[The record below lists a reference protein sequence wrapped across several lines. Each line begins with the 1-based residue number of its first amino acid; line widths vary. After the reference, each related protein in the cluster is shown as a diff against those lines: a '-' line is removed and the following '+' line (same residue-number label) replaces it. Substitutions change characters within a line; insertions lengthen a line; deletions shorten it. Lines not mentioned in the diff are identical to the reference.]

1 MLMELPAF
9 RKSRNRAPRPRV
21 HWTCAA
27 LHAKSAREMN
37 PLVKICGLSTPET
50 LEAALAAG
58 ADMVGFV
65 FFAKSPRNV
74 TLTKAATLAKQVRGR
89 SEVVAL
95 TVDMGDAELASVV
108 DAVQPD
114 WLQLHGGEGLERVK
128 AVRAAHGRQVMKAVP
143 VGSTVDLAIAERYA
157 KVADRLLLDAMPPK
171 GATRPGGLGVSF
183 DWSIVAG
190 FDPDVPWLISGGLRP
205 GNVAEALRVTGAAGV
220 DVSSGVET
228 APGVKSPELIRA
240 FIANARA
247 HAREAALP

>member
-1 MLMELPAF
+1 M
-9 RKSRNRAPRPRV
+9 
-21 HWTCAA
+21 T
-27 LHAKSAREMN
+27 

-50 LEAALAAG
+50 LEAAIASG

-65 FFAKSPRNV
+65 FFARSPRYV
-74 TLTKAATLAKQVRGR
+74 APPAAARLANQVRGR
-89 SEVVAL
+89 CEIVAL
-95 TVDMGDAELASVV
+95 TVDMADAELAALVE
-108 DAVQPD
+108 AVQPD

-128 AVRAAHGRQVMKAVP
+128 AVRAGHGRQVMKAVP
-143 VGSTVDLAIAERYA
+143 VESPVDLAIAERYA

-171 GATRPGGLGVSF
+171 GATRPGGLGVPF

-205 GNVAEALRVTGAAGV
+205 GNVAEALRVTGASGV

-228 APGVKSPELIRA
+228 APGVKSPDLIRA

-247 HAREAALP
+247 RAREAALP